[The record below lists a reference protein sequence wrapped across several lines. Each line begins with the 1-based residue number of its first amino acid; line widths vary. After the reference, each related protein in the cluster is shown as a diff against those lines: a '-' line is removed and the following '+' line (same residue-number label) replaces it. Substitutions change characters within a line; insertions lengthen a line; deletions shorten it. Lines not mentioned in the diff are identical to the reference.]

1 MLALKIYVTWIDF
14 FVTDID
20 SFRINNQALLIDFL
34 SFFLRL
40 PINILFTY
48 YILLFLVKLQ

>member
-40 PINILFTY
+40 PINILLSY

>member
-40 PINILFTY
+40 PINILLTY